1 MTAAPESSEQVT
13 PALEL
18 RGIVKRF
25 GGLAAVDHVSL
36 TVAPGE
42 VLALVGEN
50 GAGKSTL
57 ISVACGLYRADEG
70 EVRAFGAPLPP
81 GDPRAAIEAGVGV
94 VYQHFML
101 VGPLT
106 VWENVVLGREPRRFG
121 VVVDRERARREVA
134 EAAQRFGLTID
145 VDARIE
151 TLGVGAQQRVEIVKQ
166 LWRGARVLILDEPTA
181 VLSPHEADELVQT
194 ARALAKDGRSVVFI
208 SHKLREV
215 LAVAD
220 RVAVLRRGKLVQTV
234 SRAQTSAQ
242 QLAEAVMGTVTPAL
256 AREAAAAGLLPTK
269 AGALHAAIADAP
281 HAAIA
286 RAPQAAIARA
296 SAPLLVARDLRCQS
310 DRGRPALRGFSLEV
324 AAREIVGLAGVDGNG
339 QSELAEVLT
348 GLRAFEGFLTL
359 DGREGWARS
368 PAAARAAGVVH
379 LPEDRHRRALCLPLN
394 VEENL
399 ALGRQGDAPYARGA
413 LIDRAGR
420 RARAL
425 ELVRAFDVRPPDP
438 LARAGDLSGGNQ
450 QKLVAARELAGGPPP
465 RLVVAVQP
473 TRGLDLGAAA
483 RVHDALRAA
492 RDAGAAVV
500 VFSLDLD
507 ELRALAS
514 RIVALYDGRATGE
527 VLPTASDDA
536 LGRLMLGQDPAGPT
550 QPLTG
555 EEPARA

>member
-1 MTAAPESSEQVT
+1 MSDALPE

-25 GGLAAVDHVSL
+25 GGVAAVDGVSL
-36 TVAPGE
+36 SVAPGE

-70 EVRAFGAPLPP
+70 EVRAFGAALPP
-81 GDPRAAIEAGVGV
+81 GDPRAAIDAGVGV

-121 VVVDRERARREVA
+121 VVVDRARARREVA
-134 EAAQRFGLTID
+134 EAAQRFGLTVD

-151 TLGVGAQQRVEIVKQ
+151 SLGVGAQQRVEIVKQ

-181 VLSPHEADELVQT
+181 VLSPGEADELVQT
-194 ARALAKDGRSVVFI
+194 ARALAKDGRSVIFI

-234 SRAQTSAQ
+234 PRAGTSAQ
-242 QLAEAVMGTVTPAL
+242 QLAEAVMGTVTPAR
-256 AREAAAAGLLPTK
+256 AREALAAGLLLPSP
-269 AGALHAAIADAP
+269 AASP
-281 HAAIA
+281 AATA
-286 RAPQAAIARA
+286 TASPAAT
-296 SAPLLVARDLRCQS
+296 APLLVARDLRCQS
-310 DRGRPALRGFSLEV
+310 DRGRPALRGLSLEV
-324 AAREIVGLAGVDGNG
+324 AAREIVGVAGVDGNG

-348 GLRAFEGFLTL
+348 GLRACEGQLSL
-359 DGREGWARS
+359 GGREGWARS

-399 ALGRQGDAPYARGA
+399 SLGRQGDAPFALGA

-420 RARAL
+420 RAKAL

-438 LARAGDLSGGNQ
+438 LARAGSLSGGNQ
-450 QKLVAARELAGGPPP
+450 QKLVAARELAGGAPP

-483 RVHDALRAA
+483 RVHDALRSA
-492 RDAGAAVV
+492 RDAGAAVLIL
-500 VFSLDLD
+500 SLDLD
-507 ELRALAS
+507 ELRALAG
-514 RIVALYDGRATGE
+514 RIVVIYDGRVIGE
-527 VLPTASDDA
+527 VPPSAGDDL
-536 LGRLMLGQDPAGPT
+536 LGRLMLGQEA
-550 QPLTG
+550 
-555 EEPARA
+555 ARG

>member
-1 MTAAPESSEQVT
+1 MTGSRASA
-13 PALEL
+13 ALEL
-18 RGIVKRF
+18 LGVVKKF
-25 GGLAAVDHVSL
+25 GGVAAVDAVSL
-36 TVAPGE
+36 RVAPGE

-70 EVRAFGAPLPP
+70 SVRAFGKALPP
-81 GDPRAAIEAGVGV
+81 GDPRAAIEAGLGV

-106 VWENVVLGREPRRFG
+106 VWENVVLGKEPRRFG
-121 VVVDRERARREVA
+121 VLDAGRARREVA
-134 EAAQRFGLTID
+134 EAAQRFGLTLD

-181 VLSPHEADELVQT
+181 VLSPREADELVKT
-194 ARALAKDGRSVVFI
+194 VRALAADGRAVIFI

-220 RVAVLRRGKLVQTV
+220 RIAVLRRGKLVQETAR
-234 SRAQTSAQ
+234 SETSAE
-242 QLAEAVMGTVTPAL
+242 QLAEAVMGRPLGTEPVAALGILPDSLPA
-256 AREAAAAGLLPTK
+256 ARVGPHHPGAILPDGPDTS
-269 AGALHAAIADAP
+269 
-281 HAAIA
+281 
-286 RAPQAAIARA
+286 
-296 SAPLLVARDLRCQS
+296 SAPPLLEARDLHCAS
-310 DRGRPALRGFSLEV
+310 DRGRPALRGLSFAIRRGEV
-324 AAREIVGLAGVDGNG
+324 LGVAGVDGNG

-348 GLRAFEGFLTL
+348 GLRRSEGTL
-359 DGREGWARS
+359 RLGGAEDFARTPGS
-368 PAAARAAGVVH
+368 ARRAGVVH

-413 LIDRAGR
+413 LIDKAGR

-425 ELVRAFDVRPPDP
+425 ELVRDFDVRPPDA

-450 QKLVAARELAGGPPP
+450 QKLVAARELAGGAPP

-473 TRGLDLGAAA
+473 TRGLDLGASR
-483 RVHDALRAA
+483 RVHQALRKAA
-492 RDAGAAVV
+492 QGGAAVLLI
-500 VFSLDLD
+500 SLDLD
-507 ELRALAS
+507 ELRAVS
-514 RIVALYDGRATGE
+514 DRIVVLYDGRAAGE
-527 VLPTASDDA
+527 ARPGASDEE
-536 LGRLMLGQDPAGPT
+536 LGRLMLGA
-550 QPLTG
+550 
-555 EEPARA
+555 AAHA